1 MNKRTNIETCPL
13 GEPNL
18 RPEHRPTGASLI
30 AVIGI
35 ATAFV
40 GVTIMHA
47 VRADVDPL
55 KTVMSHYANGS
66 NGSVMSV
73 VFYAF
78 GATALALG
86 FRLRSA
92 IDRSGVT
99 RAFPVLLWLAGTGLI
114 AAGIY
119 EVDPPVA
126 PETIQDMIH
135 SNSAVAAF
143 VMLIVAMVLFT
154 RASRRDE
161 RWRSLHV
168 VSLSLAVTAA
178 VAAAGTKVFGGTAYS
193 GAVQR
198 VLAGA
203 VLAWFLVTALHVRR
217 KSFDRS

>member
-1 MNKRTNIETCPL
+1 MNTRNNHETCPL
-13 GEPNL
+13 GEQAL
-18 RPEHRPTGASLI
+18 RTEHRPTGASLI

-47 VRADVDPL
+47 VRPDVDPL
-55 KTVMSHYANGS
+55 KTVMSHYANGPE
-66 NGSVMSV
+66 GSVMSV

-86 FRLRSA
+86 FRLRGA
-92 IDRSGVT
+92 ITLSGVT
-99 RAFPVLLWLAGTGLI
+99 KAFPVLLWLAGTGLI
-114 AAGIY
+114 AAGVY
-119 EVDPPVA
+119 EVDPPIA

-135 SNSAVAAF
+135 SDSAVAAF
-143 VMLIVAMVLFT
+143 VMIIVAMMLFT
-154 RASRRDE
+154 RATRHDE
-161 RWRSLHV
+161 RWRSVHR

-178 VAAAGTKVFGGTAYS
+178 VAAAGTKVFGGTSYS
-193 GAVQR
+193 GGIQR

-203 VLAWFLVTALHVRR
+203 VLAWFLVTALHIRR

>member
-1 MNKRTNIETCPL
+1 MNQRNNNETCQL
-13 GEPNL
+13 GEPTL

-30 AVIGI
+30 AVIGV

-47 VRADVDPL
+47 ARQDVDPL

-66 NGSVMSV
+66 LGSVMSV

-78 GATALALG
+78 GATAIALG
-86 FRLRSA
+86 FRLRAA
-92 IDRSGVT
+92 IALSGVT
-99 RAFPVLLWLAGTGLI
+99 KAFPVLLWLAGTGLI
-114 AAGIY
+114 AAGVY

-126 PETIQDMIH
+126 PETLQDMIH
-135 SNSAVAAF
+135 SDSAVAAF

-154 RASRRDE
+154 RASRDDE
-161 RWRSLHV
+161 RWRSVHR

-178 VAAAGTKVFGGTAYS
+178 VAAAGTKLLGGTSFS
-193 GAVQR
+193 GAIQR

>member
-1 MNKRTNIETCPL
+1 MNTRNNNETCLL
-13 GEPNL
+13 GETTL
-18 RPEHRPTGASLI
+18 RPAHRPTGASLV

-47 VRADVDPL
+47 VRPDVDPL

-92 IDRSGVT
+92 IDRRGVT
-99 RAFPVLLWLAGTGLI
+99 KALPVLLWLAGTGLI
-114 AAGIY
+114 AAGVY

-126 PETIQDMIH
+126 PETLQDMVH

-143 VMLIVAMVLFT
+143 VMLIVAMILFT
-154 RASRRDE
+154 RASRRDD
-161 RWRSLHV
+161 RWRSMHV
-168 VSLSLAVTAA
+168 VSLALAVTAA
-178 VAAAGTKVFGGTAYS
+178 VAAVGTKVFGGTDYS
-193 GAVQR
+193 GAIQR

>member
-1 MNKRTNIETCPL
+1 MNARDNHQTFPAS
-13 GEPNL
+13 EPTP
-18 RPEHRPTGASLI
+18 RPQHRPTGASLI
-30 AVIGI
+30 AVIGV

-40 GVTIMHA
+40 GVAIMHA
-47 VRADVDPL
+47 VRPDVDPL

-66 NGSVMSV
+66 DGSVMSV

-78 GATALALG
+78 GATAIALG

-92 IDRSGVT
+92 IDLHGVT
-99 RAFPVLLWLAGTGLI
+99 KAVPVLLWSAGTGLI
-114 AAGIY
+114 AAGVY

-143 VMLIVAMVLFT
+143 VMLIAAMVLFT
-154 RASRRDE
+154 RASRHNP
-161 RWRSLHV
+161 RWRSV
-168 VSLSLAVTAA
+168 RGVSLALTVTAA
-178 VAAAGTKVFGGTAYS
+178 VAAAGTKLFGATSFS
-193 GAVQR
+193 GGIQR